1 MKNRFSKKR
10 IVLICLISVAA
21 ALAIW
26 IAWGNTAL
34 EMNRITVTSAALPED
49 FSGYRIAHVSDLHN
63 AQMGKENEK
72 LIELLKA
79 AEPDM
84 IAITGDIIDS
94 KNTDIDISIQFVTEA
109 VKIAPCFYVTGNH
122 EAWVAQSVYAE
133 LEQQM
138 QEAGVTV
145 LHDSEILLERNGAFV
160 SLIGMDDPDY
170 AAQKLGS
177 LNVDQQIKKLTATE
191 NYIILLS
198 HRPELF
204 QHYCEAEIDLVLS
217 GHAHGGQFRLP
228 FVGGLVAPD
237 QGFFPEYD
245 AGQYSDGDTNMIVS
259 RGIGNSIIPI
269 RFNNR
274 PEVVLIELQTK

>member
-1 MKNRFSKKR
+1 MKHRFSKKR
-10 IVLICLISVAA
+10 IVLICFILIASTLV
-21 ALAIW
+21 IW

-94 KNTDIDISIQFVTEA
+94 QNTDIDIAIQFVTEA

-138 QEAGVTV
+138 QEVGVTV
-145 LHDSEILLERNGAFV
+145 LHDSEILLERNGVFV

-177 LNVDQQIKKLTATE
+177 LNVDQQIKELTATE
-191 NYIILLS
+191 NYTILLS

-237 QGFFPEYD
+237 QGLFPEYD
-245 AGQYSDGDTNMIVS
+245 AGQYFDGDTNMIVS

>member
-1 MKNRFSKKR
+1 MKHRFSKKR
-10 IVLICLISVAA
+10 IVLICFILIASTLV
-21 ALAIW
+21 IW

-94 KNTDIDISIQFVTEA
+94 KNTDIDIAIQFVTEA

-138 QEAGVTV
+138 QEVGVTV
-145 LHDSEILLERNGAFV
+145 LHDSEILLERNGVFV

-177 LNVDQQIKKLTATE
+177 LNLDQQIKELTATE
-191 NYIILLS
+191 NYTILLS

-204 QHYCEAEIDLVLS
+204 QHYCEAEIDLVLC

-237 QGFFPEYD
+237 QGLFPEYD
-245 AGQYSDGDTNMIVS
+245 AGQYSDGGTNMIVS

>member
-10 IVLICLISVAA
+10 IVLICFILIATT
-21 ALAIW
+21 LAIW

-34 EMNRITVTSAALPED
+34 EMNRITVASTALPKD
-49 FSGYRIAHVSDLHN
+49 FSGYKIAHVSDLHN
-63 AQMGKENEK
+63 AQLGKENIK
-72 LIELLKA
+72 LLDLLEA

-94 KNTDIDISIQFVTEA
+94 QKTDIDIAVRFVAEA
-109 VKIAPCFYVTGNH
+109 VKIAPCFYITGNH
-122 EAWVAQSVYAE
+122 EAWVAQSAYAE
-133 LEQQM
+133 LEQEM
-138 QEAGVTV
+138 QAAGVTV
-145 LHDSEILLERNGAFV
+145 IHDSVVLLEHNGAFV

-170 AAQKLGS
+170 AARNSDS
-177 LNVDQQIKKLTATE
+177 LNVDQRIKDLTETE
-191 NYIILLS
+191 NYTILLS

-204 QHYCEAEIDLVLS
+204 RLYCEAGIDLVLS

-228 FVGGLVAPD
+228 FIGGLVAPD

-245 AGQYSDGDTNMIVS
+245 AGKYSDGDTNMIVS

>member
-245 AGQYSDGDTNMIVS
+245 AGQYSDGDKNMIVS